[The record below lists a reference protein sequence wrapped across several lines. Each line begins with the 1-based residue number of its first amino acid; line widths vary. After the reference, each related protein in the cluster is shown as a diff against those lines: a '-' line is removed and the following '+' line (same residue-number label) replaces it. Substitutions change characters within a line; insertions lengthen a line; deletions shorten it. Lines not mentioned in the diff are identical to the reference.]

1 LTQPRPLPYGSWP
14 SPISIASAVAGSLSL
29 REPRFDRRDLYCLE
43 GRPAE
48 AGRSVIVRRTES
60 GGIEDVTPAGFN
72 VRTSAHE
79 YGGGAHVI
87 ADGVVHFSNFDDGR
101 LYRQAPGEDPQPI
114 TPPERLRYADL
125 IVDAQRDRLIA
136 VVEDHR
142 AIPAAGSTAGAIGGR
157 IAEPTNSL
165 AAIDPQS
172 GQVTTL
178 AAGYDF
184 YSSPR
189 LSHDGGRLAWLS
201 WRHPNMPWD
210 GCELWVAELDE
221 AGSPRNARLVA
232 GGPEESIV
240 QPEWAPDGSLVF
252 VSDTSGWWN
261 LYRLADLDGGRAVPL
276 APMAAEFAGPQWVF
290 GFSWYGIDDDA
301 TVVAI
306 CHRDGR
312 DELWR
317 IPAATDQKAGRIEL
331 PHTELRDLV
340 VRNGQAMFIA
350 GQPTEPAGVVLLDL
364 PTGAWQYVRRTSVEQ
379 PDPAFLSA
387 PAAITFPTTGG
398 ALAHALY
405 YPPVNAAAVG
415 PAGEL
420 PPLVVMSHGGPT
432 SRAGSGLSLE
442 KQVFTS
448 RGFAVVDVNY
458 GGSNGHGREYMR
470 RLDGGWG
477 IVDVDDCINAARYL
491 VSRGLVDESRMAIRG
506 GSAGGYTTL
515 CALVFHDVFAAG
527 ASHYGVGDLEALARE
542 THKLESHYLDRLVAP
557 YPEQMDVYRARSPIH
572 FMDRNSCPVIVFQGL
587 DDRVVPPAQ
596 AERIVAALQAGRV
609 PHAYLPFAGEG
620 HGFRIAANITR
631 ALEAENSF
639 YSQVFGFTLADD
651 FEPVSVAFLAAREAI
666 ATPDWSV

>member
-14 SPISIASAVAGSLSL
+14 SPISIATAVAGSLSL
-29 REPRFDRRDLYCLE
+29 REPRFDRRDLYWLE

-60 GGIEDVTPAGFN
+60 GAREDVTPAGFN

-87 ADGVVHFSNFDDGR
+87 GDGVVYFSNFDDGR
-101 LYRQAPGEDPQPI
+101 LYRQHPGEDPQPV

-125 IVDAQRDRLIA
+125 TVHAQRGRLIA

-142 AIPAAGSTAGAIGGR
+142 AIAAAGSAGAAIGER

-172 GQVTTL
+172 GQVATL
-178 AAGYDF
+178 AGGHDF

-189 LSHDGGRLAWLS
+189 LSRDGRRLAWLS

-210 GCELWVAELDE
+210 GCELWVAEVDADGGLH
-221 AGSPRNARLVA
+221 SARLVA
-232 GGPEESIV
+232 GGPEESIA
-240 QPEWAPDGSLVF
+240 QPEWAPDGSVVF
-252 VSDTSGWWN
+252 VSDVSGWWN
-261 LYRLADLDGGRAVPL
+261 LYRLTDLGGGQPASL

-290 GFSWYGIDDDA
+290 GMSWYGIDDDG
-301 TVVAI
+301 TIVAI
-306 CHRDGR
+306 CHRNGR

-317 IPAATDQKAGRIEL
+317 IPGASGQAPERIDL

-340 VRNGQAMFIA
+340 VEGGQAAFVA

-364 PTGAWQYVRRTSVEQ
+364 GTGAWQYVRRTSAEQ
-379 PDPAFLSA
+379 PDPAYVSV
-387 PAAITFPTTGG
+387 PEAIAFPTTDG

-405 YPPVNAAAVG
+405 YPPVNSGAVG
-415 PAGEL
+415 SAGEL

-432 SRAGSGLSLE
+432 SRASSALSLE

-448 RGFAVVDVNY
+448 RGIAVVDVDY
-458 GGSNGHGREYMR
+458 GGSNGYGREYMR
-470 RLDGGWG
+470 RLDGSWG

-491 VSRGLVDESRMAIRG
+491 AGRGVVDERRMAIRG

-557 YPEQMDVYRARSPIH
+557 YPERIDVYRARSPIH
-572 FMDRNSCPVIVFQGL
+572 FMERISCPLIVFQGL

-596 AERIVAALQAGRV
+596 AERIVAALQASRI

-620 HGFRIAANITR
+620 HGFRMAANITR
-631 ALEAENSF
+631 ALEAELSF

-651 FEPVSVAFLAAREAI
+651 FEPVSVAFLAAR
-666 ATPDWSV
+666 